1 MTGQCIDTQVSHTAN
16 NENSLIY
23 TRNGSIQ
30 IENKMA
36 VPVTIYDITGRVLH
50 NSAATQH
57 AEFNATQQG
66 IYLVRC
72 GNKVTKVVVGRN

>member
-1 MTGQCIDTQVSHTAN
+1 MND
-16 NENSLIY
+16 ENSLIY

-36 VPVTIYDITGRVLH
+36 VPVAIYDITGRILY
-50 NSAATQH
+50 NSTATQH

-72 GNKVTKVVVGRN
+72 GNKVTKVVVGRK